1 MILLF
6 SRIVCA
12 SVPAR
17 TFDPTS
23 SVSGRSVFSPR
34 VTHGTPRMHASSC
47 RPPESVMIK
56 RAFDSRRRK
65 EGWVMGFVRVIKG
78 AVRLKWVII
87 FPFYHRVE
95 DDSLAVGPCVLM
107 SATKTLPLKK
117 TTNWECFCVWD
128 IEMIHKGMGRRESQQ
143 R

>member
-1 MILLF
+1 M
-6 SRIVCA
+6 
-12 SVPAR
+12 
-17 TFDPTS
+17 
-23 SVSGRSVFSPR
+23 
-34 VTHGTPRMHASSC
+34 
-47 RPPESVMIK
+47 
-56 RAFDSRRRK
+56 
-65 EGWVMGFVRVIKG
+65 MGFVRVIKG

-95 DDSLAVGPCVLM
+95 DDSLAVGSCV
-107 SATKTLPLKK
+107 ANVGHGGITPEK